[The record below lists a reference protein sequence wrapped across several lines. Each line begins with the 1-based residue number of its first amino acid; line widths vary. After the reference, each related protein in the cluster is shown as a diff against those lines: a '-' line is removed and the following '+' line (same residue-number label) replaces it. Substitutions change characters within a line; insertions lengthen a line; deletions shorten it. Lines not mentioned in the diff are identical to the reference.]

1 MSNGAHHRRS
11 RHYWLDLSSSA
22 CACRTSLAAM
32 LSGGSRWRA
41 GNGFWRTGNS
51 STTFL
56 ATALTA
62 LGPAKQA
69 GTVLF
74 GTWVGSGHQFGL
86 RAAAN
91 DNSLTASAEAR
102 ADVELRNAP
111 MVSLSRGPSPTTPNL
126 APYLWGGSNIDPTAF
141 PSIVLSWNSG
151 AVSGTRGLVNFSLFG
166 NFASPHSDRLRV
178 RTILSILKNGNP
190 FYTDTDDS
198 FVDWAAG
205 DGTFSKT
212 AAGAGDSYTLN
223 IAATRTTR
231 STASRCACRCSTMA
245 STITSGATRE
255 RSRCLTSRSTTS
267 ASRCWCLSLRVW
279 LRSARALAGL
289 LGLRRRQ
296 EVSGSCPHPQSLS
309 HDRDLNIAP
318 PPQPSPHAG
327 RESRLLPRVRGRLG
341 GGAFRKTNAQAL
353 TNCAAKV
360 HNSPLLEVP
369 PASRGEPKG
378 LGSPCSQGEP

>member
-1 MSNGAHHRRS
+1 
-11 RHYWLDLSSSA
+11 
-22 CACRTSLAAM
+22 
-32 LSGGSRWRA
+32 
-41 GNGFWRTGNS
+41 
-51 STTFL
+51 
-56 ATALTA
+56 
-62 LGPAKQA
+62 LGPANQS

-111 MVSLSRGPSPTTPNL
+111 MVSLSGGPSPTTPNL
-126 APYLWGGSNIDPTAF
+126 APYLWGGSYIDPTAF
-141 PSIVLSWNSG
+141 PNVVLSWNSG

-178 RTILSILKNGNP
+178 RTILSILRNGSP
-190 FYTDTDDS
+190 FYTDIDDS

-223 IAATRTTR
+223 IGSDPDNTTVLHLAARAGVPR
-231 STASRCACRCSTMA
+231 WL

-267 ASRCWCLSLRVW
+267 ASRCWCLSLRAW
-279 LRSARALAGL
+279 LRWARAWRACWVCVGAG
-289 LGLRRRQ
+289 
-296 EVSGSCPHPQSLS
+296 SDP
-309 HDRDLNIAP
+309 
-318 PPQPSPHAG
+318 
-327 RESRLLPRVRGRLG
+327 
-341 GGAFRKTNAQAL
+341 
-353 TNCAAKV
+353 
-360 HNSPLLEVP
+360 
-369 PASRGEPKG
+369 
-378 LGSPCSQGEP
+378 